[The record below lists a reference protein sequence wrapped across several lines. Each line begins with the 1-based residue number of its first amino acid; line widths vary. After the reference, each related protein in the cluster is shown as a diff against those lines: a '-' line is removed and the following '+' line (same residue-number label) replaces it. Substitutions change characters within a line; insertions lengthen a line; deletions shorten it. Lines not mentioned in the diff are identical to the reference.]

1 MEMVAKVINIF
12 KIEYYWPE
20 DEHEITYLGKD
31 ISQEEFEKDLIK
43 AREFA
48 ESLIGN
54 KVDGNYLGKG
64 YSIECLP
71 EFYKQIIWF
80 LVEKLNYV
88 ECDIDD
94 DVSYYVDDNSNNKK
108 IGITRSEKQIKNSE
122 LN

>member
-1 MEMVAKVINIF
+1 MEMVVKMINIF

-31 ISQEEFEKDLIK
+31 VSQEEFEKDLTK

-48 ESLIGN
+48 EGLIGK

-64 YSIECLP
+64 YSVECLP

-88 ECDIDD
+88 ECNIDD
-94 DVSYYVDDNSNNKK
+94 DISYYIDDNSNKK
-108 IGITRSEKQIKNSE
+108 IGITKSEKQIKNSE
-122 LN
+122 LD